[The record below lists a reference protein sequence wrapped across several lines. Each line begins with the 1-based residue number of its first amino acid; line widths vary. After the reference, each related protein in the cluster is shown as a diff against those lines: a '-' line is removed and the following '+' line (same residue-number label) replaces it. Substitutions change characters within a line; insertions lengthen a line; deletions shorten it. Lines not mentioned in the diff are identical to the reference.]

1 MALVVNT
8 NLQALNA
15 MRHLE
20 RSTSM
25 LGRALER
32 LSSGLRINNAAD
44 DAAGL
49 AIATRLG
56 AQVRSLNQAV
66 RNANDGIAYLA
77 TAEGALNEVTN
88 IVVRI
93 KELAVQAAN
102 GTLGTTDLASIQ
114 DEVAA
119 LQEEMDRILQ
129 NARFGNLS
137 LFTEAANVYTFTTV
151 AFHVGDG
158 DNSGGFDQIS
168 VAVTA
173 IDLDAIR
180 TADVTADATGAI
192 AAANAALDA
201 IATARGELGAAQ
213 NRLVSTV
220 ANLAVAAEK
229 VADARSRI
237 LDADFAA
244 ETAELTRAQILQQA
258 GIAVLAQANVLP
270 QSALAL
276 LRQ

>member
-15 MRHLE
+15 QRHLE
-20 RSTSM
+20 RSTRVLARS
-25 LGRALER
+25 LER

-56 AQVRSLNQAV
+56 AQVRSLNQAI

-102 GTLGTTDLASIQ
+102 GTLGASDLASIQ
-114 DEVAA
+114 DEVDA

-137 LFTEAANVYTFTTV
+137 LFSANANVYTFTTV

-158 DNSGGFDQIS
+158 DSAFDQIS

-173 IDLDAIR
+173 IDLDAVRI
-180 TADVTADATGAI
+180 ADVTADAEGAI
-192 AAANAALDA
+192 TAADGALDA
-201 IATARGELGAAQ
+201 IATARGELGA
-213 NRLVSTV
+213 
-220 ANLAVAAEK
+220 
-229 VADARSRI
+229 
-237 LDADFAA
+237 
-244 ETAELTRAQILQQA
+244 
-258 GIAVLAQANVLP
+258 
-270 QSALAL
+270 
-276 LRQ
+276 